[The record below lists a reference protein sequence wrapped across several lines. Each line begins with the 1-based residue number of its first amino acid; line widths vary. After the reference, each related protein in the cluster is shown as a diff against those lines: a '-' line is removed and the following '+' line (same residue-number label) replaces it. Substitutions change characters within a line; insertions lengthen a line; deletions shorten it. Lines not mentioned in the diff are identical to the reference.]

1 MKMKSNKYLLLFV
14 LIVFKSYSQD
24 FTSNQVNN
32 PNILPP
38 EVSSF
43 QKVNFLPVSNYTGRA
58 NVDIPFYSIDLGG
71 LQIPIALTYN
81 TGGVKPNDVASSTG
95 LNWSLNAGGMISKVI
110 KGIDDFTLEWNRYYD
125 YESHTEKYLGP
136 QGWLYGKLN
145 DPFGAEL
152 QTVNDQLPDVF
163 NVSAPNLNITYVHNE
178 TLNSY
183 YDGNGYGVNQ
193 NGETIV
199 HISNLSKS
207 GEPFILDSDNSYTIN
222 ETYGNTVIG
231 MWGKNDSTPYS
242 GEYSK
247 YWYDN
252 GFNPNY
258 TIFCINSIKI
268 CSIAGYEYLFDKI
281 DSSQYLFDRDITHY
295 QTQAFLTPLSNIN
308 VVSYRL
314 SKITDLK
321 TNKSVEFQYESYSQ
335 SFSEI
340 IDNNSIVVNA
350 PYILGANPN
359 QKGLWNK
366 NPTLNRLKK
375 IIFDSGYVNFN
386 YNLNREDVPGE
397 KALTEIVLFDNK
409 NNQIKKAILNFEYF
423 QSDIEPN
430 SPFSKRLKLKD
441 VAIQG
446 SNIDQTEK
454 YKLTYNPIQL
464 PLRMMAITDFFGY
477 NNGEANRFQYTLV
490 NNQYVLR
497 PPLLEAI
504 PHPML
509 FFNPNKGQYSF
520 FPEALNANAIMI
532 NGNYSLSSN
541 LTYCKAASL
550 ERIDYPTGG
559 YTSFEYELNR
569 FQITNVE
576 IEGGGLRVKE
586 QKISDGINS
595 RTLKFDYKNTNN
607 TTSGAVVNMPKFI
620 DFSYSGPYQAS
631 IPNNLTPTQFNT
643 WFQLL
648 KFNYAKSNIE
658 LTNGAYIGYSR
669 VKVFEENNGYTV
681 YNYTSPNT
689 FPNTSADVAFKDM
702 PFPYNTANI
711 NNYKKIYYD
720 NGKVDLFFDNDVFRG
735 RLTNQSAF
743 NQQNQILKE
752 TINQY
757 TAKDFNAIVVS
768 QNFNIDIPSEW
779 WCQIELDPRANEPYC
794 RSHQYGTYKQR
805 RYLLTNVIENEYFN
819 GQLITKNKDIEYDDN
834 YSLVK
839 KENIT
844 DNLNSYRSEY
854 YYPYESINQSEF
866 GMSSLTQANRKSERV
881 LSYSFKNN
889 EKVLEE
895 KTIYNSFNGL
905 ILPKQIKKFKSGSLN
920 NSDEINSLEITLR
933 DNLGNICEVTD
944 KTGNKTSF
952 IWGYNQTSIIA
963 KIENASYA
971 SIPSSILSSVQSLS
985 NTGTELQLK
994 GMLDTLKG
1002 AMTNAL
1008 TTSYTYKPLI
1018 GVSTITDP
1026 KGDVLIY
1033 EYDVKGRLKTVRD
1046 KDNNIISEN
1055 DYHYKPQN

>member
-1 MKMKSNKYLLLFV
+1 MKNNKYILLFV
-14 LIVFKSYSQD
+14 LIVLKSYSQD

-58 NVDIPFYSIDLGG
+58 NIEIPFYSIDLGG

-110 KGIDDFTLEWNRYYD
+110 KGMDDFTLEWNRYYD

-152 QTVNDQLPDVF
+152 QTINDQLPDIF
-163 NVSAPNLNITYVHNE
+163 NVSAPNLNISYIHNE

-199 HISNLSKS
+199 HTSNLSKN
-207 GEPFILDSDNSYTIN
+207 GEPFILDSDKSYIIN
-222 ETYGNTVIG
+222 ETYGNAIIG
-231 MWGKNDSTPYS
+231 MWGKNDSTGYS
-242 GEYSK
+242 GKYSK

-268 CSIAGYEYLFDKI
+268 YSINGYEYLFDKI
-281 DSSQYLFDRDITHY
+281 DSSQYLFDRDITH
-295 QTQAFLTPLSNIN
+295 TEAEANFTPLSNIN

-321 TNKSVEFQYESYSQ
+321 TNKFVEFQYESYSQ

-340 IDNNSIVVNA
+340 IDNNSILVNTTA
-350 PYILGANPN
+350 ILGANPN
-359 QKGLWNK
+359 QKGLWNR
-366 NPTLNRLKK
+366 NPKLNRLKK
-375 IIFDSGYVNFN
+375 IIFENGYVNFN

-397 KALTEIVLFDNK
+397 KALTEIVLFDSK

-441 VAIQG
+441 VSIQG
-446 SNIDQTEK
+446 STIDLTEK

-464 PLRMMAITDFFGY
+464 PLRIMAVTDYFGY
-477 NNGEANRFQYTLV
+477 NNGEANKFQYTLV
-490 NNQYVLR
+490 NNQYVLK

-504 PHPML
+504 PHPKL

-520 FPEALNANAIMI
+520 FPEALNANAVMI

-559 YTSFEYELNR
+559 YSTFEYELNR
-569 FQITNVE
+569 FLITNVE

-586 QKISDGINS
+586 QKISEGINS
-595 RTLKFDYKNTNN
+595 RTLKFDYKTTNN
-607 TTSGAVVNMPKFI
+607 TTSGAIVNMPKFI
-620 DFSYSGPYQAS
+620 DFIYSGPFQSS
-631 IPNNLTPTQFNT
+631 IPNNLTTTQFNS

-689 FPNTSADVAFKDM
+689 FPNTSADVAFTDI
-702 PFPYNTANI
+702 PFPYNTSNV

-720 NGKVDLFFDNDVFRG
+720 HGKVDLFFDTDVFRG

-757 TAKDFNAIVVS
+757 TVKDFNSLVVS
-768 QNFNIDIPSEW
+768 NNFSINITAEEQ
-779 WCQIELDPRANEPYC
+779 CQLDLDPRAIEPVC
-794 RSHQYGTYKQR
+794 LSHQYGTYKQR
-805 RYLLTNVIENEYFN
+805 RYLLTNVIEKEYFN
-819 GQLITKNKDIEYDDN
+819 GQLITKNKDIEYDYN

-844 DNLNSYRSEY
+844 DNLNSYRNEY
-854 YYPYESINQSEF
+854 YYPYDVINQSEF
-866 GMSSLTQANRKSERV
+866 GMSNLNQSNRKSERI

-895 KTIYNSFNGL
+895 KTFYNNFNGL
-905 ILPKQIKKFKSGSLN
+905 ILPKQIKKFKSGSIN
-920 NSDEINSLEITLR
+920 NSNEINSLEITLR

-963 KIENASYA
+963 KIENASYV
-971 SIPSSILSSVQSLS
+971 SIPTSIIASAQSYS

-994 GMLDTLKG
+994 GMLDVLRST
-1002 AMTNAL
+1002 MTNAFIS
-1008 TTSYTYKPLI
+1008 TYTYKPLVGI
-1018 GVSTITDP
+1018 TTITDP
-1026 KGDVLIY
+1026 KGDILTY
-1033 EYDVKGRLKTVRD
+1033 EYDTMGRLKTVRD

-1055 DYHYKPQN
+1055 NYHYKPQN